1 MVNLDIGIVQGTI
14 QIADSSLCLNVDYLA
29 DLRANLFQQG
39 ENDGYQ
45 PRVHDLGP
53 QTAKKVQE

>member
-1 MVNLDIGIVQGTI
+1 MFMNKTRKSPPPKPKKGKKKEL
-14 QIADSSLCLNVDYLA
+14 
-29 DLRANLFQQG
+29 
-39 ENDGYQ
+39 DGYQ